1 MKEYRTKTHGHRI
14 EFKVYDPDPHDK
26 LGEEKGYTVI
36 RIDALVAGM
45 KAGYIKIGYI
55 PSERWPTYYPTV
67 WHYLERV
74 QGWCVGIRGKGAT
87 DPVDW
92 AELWKKVHHYAG
104 ASPASRPSISPLAL
118 SNTHVPDVETIRRDL
133 EVLEERQEWHRE
145 SMENFKLSLVDR
157 PYVDFIRVFKGPDP
171 HFNLGNEGPLNFR
184 GEDISMALY
193 EYAARWLAEHKD
205 MSLRASGLQ
214 SEEAKARWDQMAESA
229 VYPIHE
235 VTLPTKRTY
244 RVLDYTKCPE
254 GCHAAP

>member
-1 MKEYRTKTHGHRI
+1 
-14 EFKVYDPDPHDK
+14 
-26 LGEEKGYTVI
+26 
-36 RIDALVAGM
+36 
-45 KAGYIKIGYI
+45 
-55 PSERWPTYYPTV
+55 
-67 WHYLERV
+67 
-74 QGWCVGIRGKGAT
+74 
-87 DPVDW
+87 
-92 AELWKKVHHYAG
+92 
-104 ASPASRPSISPLAL
+104 
-118 SNTHVPDVETIRRDL
+118 
-133 EVLEERQEWHRE
+133 
-145 SMENFKLSLVDR
+145 MENFKLSLVDR

-184 GEDISMALY
+184 GEGISMALY